1 MYSEPL
7 QTAYSS
13 TINETIPQSSL
24 GYHSNNKYDQFPPLM
39 SDGRVVTASWQ
50 PEAVLNNM
58 IIRDNHIKSN
68 WEYRKY
74 LTDNATK
81 IMAFNYKEFSNDVGY
96 VTRHSDLIYTDK
108 SISNHDTSSS
118 GNHPYLYSSYTEPS
132 RTVNSDL
139 KSIYLSREE
148 LNARKICP
156 VITQEQMKL
165 HK

>member
-7 QTAYSS
+7 QTAYPCN
-13 TINETIPQSSL
+13 INETIPQSSL
-24 GYHSNNKYDQFPPLM
+24 GYHANNKYDQFPPLM

-50 PEAVLNNM
+50 PESVLNNM
-58 IIRDNHIKSN
+58 IIRDNHIQSN

-96 VTRHSDLIYTDK
+96 ITRHSDLIYNNQ
-108 SISNHDTSSS
+108 SIAKDPSNT
-118 GNHPYLYSSYTEPS
+118 GNHAYLYSSYTEPS
-132 RTVNSDL
+132 RTINSDL
-139 KSIYLSREE
+139 KSIYLSREQ

-156 VITQEQMKL
+156 VVSHEQLNL